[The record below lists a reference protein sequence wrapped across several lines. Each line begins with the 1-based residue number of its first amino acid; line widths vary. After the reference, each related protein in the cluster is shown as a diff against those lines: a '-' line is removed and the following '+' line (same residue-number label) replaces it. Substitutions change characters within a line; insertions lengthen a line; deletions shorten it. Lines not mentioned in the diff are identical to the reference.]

1 MTERSENALDGS
13 SKRVYKIFCEYDYEK
28 EEQWLNEMS
37 DEGWQLSAS
46 DGVLRYDF
54 EKGEEGEYLYRLE
67 LLHDDPGSEEGRKQ
81 IAFLESG
88 GAEVICVSS
97 GWVYLRKKAF
107 EGEFKEISGPGEKI
121 RYFGFIRST
130 FFILAIM
137 IAITIIITLSATF
150 GFLLS
155 GDTFGTVLFILAA
168 LLLIPDGY
176 AVITAVRFNNRIHKI
191 KQDYLGDD

>member
-1 MTERSENALDGS
+1 M
-13 SKRVYKIFCEYDYEK
+13 
-28 EEQWLNEMS
+28 
-37 DEGWQLSAS
+37 
-46 DGVLRYDF
+46 RYDF